1 MLATKYGVFK
11 GHVADS
17 FHYFSMSDISEQPR
31 KKQKVDHLVS
41 QLREVYLTQSS
52 TIRLRI
58 CSTLIVSIYKILK
71 LLTK

>member
-11 GHVADS
+11 GHVAGS

-41 QLREVYLTQSS
+41 QLRE
-52 TIRLRI
+52 
-58 CSTLIVSIYKILK
+58 SISH
-71 LLTK
+71 TKFYNKVEDMFDAYSKHL